1 MPEERETSDR
11 ADELAQWSTRCR
23 HNVTEWLYPGH
34 VGQHA
39 GRRSPRAANHKTNG
53 LREVGLALVTAGLV
67 VLLFVAYELIGT
79 NLSEEHSQARLA
91 RDFNA
96 AVASVP
102 LPVPTSTTTTTSL
115 APAPLAPVPK
125 SIATR
130 LGWKATAPRPSAPV
144 HHRIARHAPSAPT
157 EALPV
162 TPPGGALDHMV
173 IPAIGVDR
181 YVVQGVAEG
190 DLQMGPGHYPGT
202 PLPGQAGN
210 VAIAGH
216 RTTFGAPFFRLNEV
230 HVGDLVYLTDTLGTT
245 WVYNV
250 VRQFVVAPS
259 DVAVLDATRAPELTL
274 TTCNPRFEATS
285 RLIIRAVLLTHLGRG
300 TRVPKPLPVEV
311 TKDGSFPAVSGRS
324 ASRPSGPHTSHLA
337 SHGTTT
343 VPATVLPPVPATTL
357 RTSSTLPTSSTLLPS
372 GTSSTAT
379 TTDGGDS
386 PTVGGGGSRTTGPG
400 PGQASVIASQTG
412 GGTGSGTGGAGAGAV
427 GWGVIA
433 LAAWAVTRIVAARR
447 RRYDKVAVLFGGALA
462 CLVPLWFAF
471 GNVVNLLPANI

>member
-1 MPEERETSDR
+1 M
-11 ADELAQWSTRCR
+11 
-23 HNVTEWLYPGH
+23 
-34 VGQHA
+34 
-39 GRRSPRAANHKTNG
+39 RRRLPKRANHKTNG

-67 VLLFVAYELIGT
+67 VLLFVAYELVGT

-102 LPVPTSTTTTTSL
+102 VVAAPSTTTTVPPVPKGIAKL
-115 APAPLAPVPK
+115 APAPKGIAKRLDWAAPVPRPGRIVPDP
-125 SIATR
+125 S
-130 LGWKATAPRPSAPV
+130 TA
-144 HHRIARHAPSAPT
+144 T

-162 TPPGGALDHMV
+162 TPPGGALDHLV

-181 YVVQGVAEG
+181 YVVQGVAEA

-230 HVGDLVYLTDTLGTT
+230 HSGDLVYLTDTLGTT
-245 WVYNV
+245 WVYKV

-259 DVAVLDATRAPELTL
+259 DVAVLDATSAPELTL

-285 RLIIRAVLLTHLGRG
+285 RLVIRAVLLTHLGRG
-300 TRVPKPLPVEV
+300 TRVPKPLPVQ
-311 TKDGSFPAVSGRS
+311 TAKDGRFPAVTGRS
-324 ASRPSGPHTSHLA
+324 ASLPTRPHASLTTSHA
-337 SHGTTT
+337 T
-343 VPATVLPPVPATTL
+343 VPSSVVPAAPATTV
-357 RTSSTLPTSSTLLPS
+357 PTSSTSPS
-372 GTSSTAT
+372 SGSSSTAST
-379 TTDGGDS
+379 SDGGDPPTVGGGGDS
-386 PTVGGGGSRTTGPG
+386 PTVGPSLGA
-400 PGQASVIASQTG
+400 ASVVPSQ
-412 GGTGSGTGGAGAGAV
+412 TGSGTGGAGAGAV

-433 LAAWAVTRIVAARR
+433 LAAWAVARIVATRR
-447 RRYDKVAVLFGGALA
+447 RRYNKVAVLLAGGLVS
-462 CLVPLWFAF
+462 LVPLWFAF